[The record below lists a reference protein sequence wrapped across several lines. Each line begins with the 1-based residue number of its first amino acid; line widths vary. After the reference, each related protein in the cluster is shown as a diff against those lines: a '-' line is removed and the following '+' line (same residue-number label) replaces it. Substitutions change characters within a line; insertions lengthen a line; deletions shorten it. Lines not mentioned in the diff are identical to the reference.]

1 MYRSRLA
8 GCPQRSDAGLRETP
22 EDVCVNPRGIGGSE
36 WWWQFVGNIYI
47 CLYVGRSQME
57 YVCWVEAMD
66 YDGLAM
72 YECGWAVRLI
82 AVEGCRGARWE
93 CGERELSRAGG
104 WEINQR

>member
-1 MYRSRLA
+1 MLVVPKGQTLA
-8 GCPQRSDAGLRETP
+8 LERRPKTCVSIREGL
-22 EDVCVNPRGIGGSE
+22 VAANGGGNLSE
-36 WWWQFVGNIYI
+36 IYI

-93 CGERELSRAGG
+93 CGERDLSRAGG